1 MRHIAAALLAGA
13 ACIALPLAAPL
24 SAQAKGKA
32 AKADEAWSVEA
43 PKGAVI
49 KQVPIKTTEGTW
61 MDVDVSPNG
70 QTLAFTLLGDIYT
83 MPIGG
88 GTPTRI
94 ADGLAWDVQPR
105 FSPDGTRIA
114 FTSDRAG
121 GDNIWVMNT
130 DGSDKRQV
138 TKEDFRL
145 LNQPTWS
152 PDGQFIAAKKHFTT
166 ERSAGTGE
174 IWMYHVSGG
183 GGVQVVERANEALQ
197 KELGEPV
204 FAPDGAAIYYTR
216 NTTPGNSFEYAQDSN
231 AGIFAIERHDLATGE
246 VTTAVSG
253 YGGAVRPAPS
263 PDGTQIAFVRR
274 DEDQSQL
281 WVKDFASGREQMIY
295 GQLDLDVQETWA
307 VTGVYPNIDWLPDS
321 SAIVFWAGGKL
332 NRVGRD
338 GSSHAVIP
346 FAVNDSR
353 GVADAPHP
361 QIAVSP
367 DQFTTT
373 MPRFAT
379 LSPDG
384 NQVVF
389 ESLGRLHSKSARG
402 KDAPAP
408 LTGDNA
414 DVIEAFPAFSRDG
427 SALAYVRWND
437 ATLGEIIIADANG
450 QNRRVL
456 TGPGHF
462 GNLAF
467 SPDGS
472 MIAFEKREGGYLT
485 APDFSENPGIYVMPT
500 NGTGAARRVSRDGS
514 SPQWGAGSDR
524 LFLLARESGGLALIS
539 TDLNGEA
546 KRTHAKGDLANDFRL
561 APDGRTVAFR
571 QNYEV
576 FAMPLIPGGK
586 PVDVSESGGALPVT
600 KVSTGGAE
608 YIGWARG
615 GETLF
620 WSIGP
625 SLQSAN
631 VAEFFASAPK
641 AETDTTKGYA
651 PPTTGIALGVT
662 VQTAKPAGTTVI
674 TGARVLTMRAGL
686 GAQDAGVIE
695 NGMIVITGDRIT
707 GVYDATT
714 VRITLPTNA
723 RMIDASGKT
732 IMPGLVDAHAHG
744 GYGVGDLI
752 PQQNWSLLQDL
763 AMGVTTIH
771 NPSSQASTVFATAER
786 QRAGLTLGPR
796 IFSTGEIV
804 YGAKAADVYARIDSY
819 DDALAHVRRIKAQ
832 GGISIKNY
840 NQPRREQR
848 QMVARAAAAENMLV
862 VAEGGS
868 LFGMDMNLVAD
879 GNSTLEHNVPVDVMY
894 EDVLQFVGQS
904 NSNYTPTLV
913 VTYGGLA
920 GDPYWRQ
927 ATNVWEN
934 PLLIHTPP
942 KALLA
947 ETGRRV
953 KAPDWAFVDD
963 NNAREA
969 RKLAQRGV
977 KVSIGA
983 HGQQAGIGAHWELWS
998 FARGGMSAVEAL
1010 KAGTITSAQSLGM
1023 AKDIGSIEVGKLA
1036 DLVILSDDPSAD
1048 IANSDNI
1055 EQVMLGGR
1063 LYDAKT
1069 LNEVGTGTATRQP
1082 YWWRAND
1089 GNGAGGSEAATHAA
1103 GAHAD
1108 GD

>member
-1 MRHIAAALLAGA
+1 MRTIAAILLAGA
-13 ACIALPLAAPL
+13 ACITTPLAAQSKGRDTTNSE
-24 SAQAKGKA
+24 SA
-32 AKADEAWSVEA
+32 WNVEA

-49 KQVPIKTTEGTW
+49 KQVPIRTDEGTW
-61 MDVDVSPNG
+61 IDVDVSPDG
-70 QTLAFTLLGDIYT
+70 RTLAFTLLGDIYT
-83 MPIGG
+83 MPIEG
-88 GTPTRI
+88 GTPRRI

-105 FSPDGTRIA
+105 FSPDGSRIA
-114 FTSDRAG
+114 FTSDRGG

-130 DGSDKRQV
+130 DGTDKRQV
-138 TKEDFRL
+138 TKENFRL

-152 PDGQFIAAKKHFTT
+152 PDGRFIAAKKHYTT

-174 IWMYHVSGG
+174 IWLYHVSGG
-183 GGVQVVERANEALQ
+183 GGVQVVERANERLQ

-204 FAPDGAAIYYTR
+204 FAPDGSAIYYTR
-216 NTTPGNSFEYAQDSN
+216 NTTPGNVFEYAQDSN

-263 PDGTQIAFVRR
+263 PDGAQLAFVRR
-274 DEDQSQL
+274 DKDQSQL
-281 WVKDFASGREQMIY
+281 WVKDIENGRERMIF

-321 SAIVFWAGGKL
+321 SGIVFWAGGKL
-332 NRVGRD
+332 NRVNRD
-338 GSSHAVIP
+338 GTGHAVIP
-346 FAVNDSR
+346 FAINDTR
-353 GVADAPHP
+353 GIADAPHP
-361 QIAVSP
+361 DIAVAP
-367 DQFTTT
+367 DTFVTS

-379 LSPDG
+379 LSPDSTR
-384 NQVVF
+384 VVF
-389 ESLGRLHSKSARG
+389 ESLGRLYSKSARG
-402 KDAPAP
+402 RDAPAP
-408 LTGDNA
+408 LTGDTA
-414 DVIEAFPAFSRDG
+414 DVVEAFPAFSRDG
-427 SALAYVRWND
+427 QNLAYVRWSDN
-437 ATLGEIIIADANG
+437 ALGDIVIADANG

-485 APDFSENPGIYVMPT
+485 AADYSENPGIYVISV
-500 NGTGAARRVSRDGS
+500 NGGEARLVSRDGS
-514 SPQWGAGSDR
+514 VPQWGESASR
-524 LFLLARESGGLALIS
+524 LFMVAREGNGIALIS
-539 TDLNGEA
+539 TDLSGEA
-546 KRTHAKGDLANDFRL
+546 KRIHAKGELANDLRIS
-561 APDGRTVAFR
+561 PDGRTIAFR

-576 FAMPLIPGGK
+576 FAMPVIPGGK
-586 PVDVSESGGALPVT
+586 PVDVSETGGALPVT
-600 KVSTGGAE
+600 KVSKGGAD
-608 YIGWARG
+608 YLGWANG

-631 VAEFFASAPK
+631 VAELFPAAPK
-641 AETDTTKGYA
+641 ADGAKAASYT
-651 PPTTGIALGVT
+651 PPATGITLGVT
-662 VQTAKPAGTTVI
+662 VQAAKPAGTTVI
-674 TGARVLTMRAGL
+674 TGARVLTMKAGL
-686 GAQDAGVIE
+686 GTQDAGVIE
-695 NGMIVITGDRIT
+695 NGLIVITGDRIT

-714 VRITLPTNA
+714 VRIRLPDDA
-723 RMIDASGKT
+723 VMIDASGKT

-744 GYGVGDLI
+744 AYGVGDLI
-752 PQQNWSLLQDL
+752 PQQNWALLQDL
-763 AMGVTTIH
+763 ALGVTTVH
-771 NPSSQASTVFATAER
+771 NPSSQASTVFAAAER

-796 IFSTGEIV
+796 IFSTGEII
-804 YGAKAADVYARIDSY
+804 YGAKAPGVYARIDTY
-819 DDALAHVRRIKAQ
+819 EDALAHVRRIKAQ
-832 GGISIKNY
+832 GGISVKNY

-879 GNSTLEHNVPVDVMY
+879 GNSTLEHNVPVDVFY
-894 EDVLQFVGQS
+894 EDVLQFFGQS

-934 PLLIHTPP
+934 PLMVHTPP
-942 KALLA
+942 KMLLA
-947 ETGRRV
+947 ETGRRTT
-953 KAPDWAFVDD
+953 APDWAFVDD

-969 RKLAQRGV
+969 RKLAERGV

-998 FARGGMSAVEAL
+998 FVRGGMTPVEAL

-1023 AKDIGSIEVGKLA
+1023 GKDIGSIEVGKLA

-1048 IANSDNI
+1048 ISNSDNI
-1055 EQVMLGGR
+1055 EKVMLGGR
-1063 LYDAKT
+1063 LYDAVT
-1069 LNEVGTGTATRQP
+1069 MNEVSTGNATRQP
-1082 YWWRAND
+1082 YWWEANG
-1089 GNGAGGSEAATHAA
+1089 GNGAGGGEHTTES
-1103 GAHAD
+1103 GRGHAD
-1108 GD
+1108 GDAG